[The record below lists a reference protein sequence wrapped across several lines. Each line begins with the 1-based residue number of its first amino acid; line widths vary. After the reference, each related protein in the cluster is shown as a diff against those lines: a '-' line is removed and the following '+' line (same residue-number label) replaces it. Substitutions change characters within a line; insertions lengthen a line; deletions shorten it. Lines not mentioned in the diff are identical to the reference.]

1 MSRIVARS
9 VFYALNLY
17 GVKILDVFCYFFAD
31 YFARFVIKIALMHNK
46 FYLIVH
52 LYYEQTLT
60 ESVVSA
66 NFEAVMLLHLLNSV
80 YYQHHLIA

>member
-1 MSRIVARS
+1 MNHIVAGS
-9 VFYALNLY
+9 IFCALSLY
-17 GVKILDVFCYFFAD
+17 GVKTLDVFCYFLAD

-52 LYYEQTLT
+52 HYYEQTLT
-60 ESVVSA
+60 ESVASV
-66 NFEAVMLLHLLNSV
+66 NFEAVKLLHLLKSV